1 MQRPKTTGFEEERSE
16 RRNSSKKKRTTAIAA
31 TSLRPE
37 EGLKRQLSFVNLST
51 EELAEAIHEEEHSF
65 DWMPEFWDRVLT
77 LPVPQACKTMA
88 LRPLSHWVAIY
99 NKWQAMGNWTG
110 KAPQFFNAFDAQNI
124 LSIPMT
130 RAMEFVKLFD
140 PVSFAKVSVTKA
152 HSDYEKVRL
161 PVSPLLA
168 VCILMSS
175 AIAKTQKIRFL
186 LGVFDVNDDRCFDE
200 NEFVEM
206 IQALLRGMGAML
218 GLLTIKDAI
227 PSHAR
232 TENLARRLFS
242 RISEF
247 HRCRS
252 GEAITGSLP
261 FKVVED
267 WILGESDDPLNLP
280 FALFVKRFSVG
291 AEDEDPEVFEDESRK
306 FQLSHRAPV
315 EVPLETAASL
325 DGGFLTR
332 HQVIVIQRLF
342 KHCLSSGNFDILH
355 SDAEAVVGP
364 IEQNFWLEK
373 LQRGLIWMDESRGFG
388 KSVLSNLF
396 KSVCPQ
402 ATGRHLRMFHNW
414 VKEYDQLELLRR
426 EVNVTRQQLHLLT
439 SYCSKPRLPSEVRRD
454 LLNAHRMRAPH
465 LEEEDYLQ
473 ACAPADY
480 RTFYGHPVV
489 DEVLLDM
496 LVKHLALQ
504 EEQIQQKQR
513 LYLPNPPAPD
523 RKQEVVKR
531 RADLKRWNKWNE
543 AFDLLGLENDVAT
556 KDQLLKT
563 RMLSPDNV
571 DFIFRLV
578 TGRREGEATFTRPRF
593 LQTMSVLNHVR
604 PPRQEPL
611 GVATESPLA

>member
-1 MQRPKTTGFEEERSE
+1 MPTMPSLPMFGRVQRENSEASTRDPSSSSSSPPFSARPKLKISTQDAAFAASEPASPRQQNGAEKLGMAEIRSYVQRNPPALLPLHRLHHMQRPKTTGFEEERSE

-99 NKWQAMGNWTG
+99 NK
-110 KAPQFFNAFDAQNI
+110 FFNAFDAQNI

-280 FALFVKRFSVG
+280 FALFVKR
-291 AEDEDPEVFEDESRK
+291 
-306 FQLSHRAPV
+306 
-315 EVPLETAASL
+315 
-325 DGGFLTR
+325 
-332 HQVIVIQRLF
+332 
-342 KHCLSSGNFDILH
+342 
-355 SDAEAVVGP
+355 
-364 IEQNFWLEK
+364 
-373 LQRGLIWMDESRGFG
+373 FG

>member
-1 MQRPKTTGFEEERSE
+1 M
-16 RRNSSKKKRTTAIAA
+16 
-31 TSLRPE
+31 
-37 EGLKRQLSFVNLST
+37 
-51 EELAEAIHEEEHSF
+51 
-65 DWMPEFWDRVLT
+65 
-77 LPVPQACKTMA
+77 
-88 LRPLSHWVAIY
+88 
-99 NKWQAMGNWTG
+99 
-110 KAPQFFNAFDAQNI
+110 
-124 LSIPMT
+124 

-140 PVSFAKVSVTKA
+140 PVSFAKVNVTKA
-152 HSDYEKVRL
+152 PSDYEKVRL

-186 LGVFDVNDDRCFDE
+186 LGVFDENDDRCFDE

-206 IQALLRGMGAML
+206 IQALLRGMGAMF

-232 TENLARRLFS
+232 TEHLARRLFR
-242 RISEF
+242 RISDF
-247 HRCRS
+247 HHQRT

-280 FALFVKRFSVG
+280 FALFVKCFSVG
-291 AEDEDPEVFEDESRK
+291 AEDDDPEAFEDESRK

-315 EVPLETAASL
+315 EMPLEMAASL
-325 DGGFLTR
+325 DAGFLNR

-364 IEQNFWLEK
+364 IDHNFWLAK
-373 LQRGLIWMDESRGFG
+373 LQRGLIWMEESRGFG

-396 KSVCPQ
+396 KSLCPQ

-426 EVNVTRQQLHLLT
+426 QVSVTRQQLHLFS

-454 LLNAHRMRAPH
+454 LLNAHQMRAPH
-465 LEEEDYLQ
+465 LAEEDYLQ
-473 ACAPADY
+473 ACAPGDY
-480 RTFYGHPVV
+480 RTFHGHSVV
-489 DEVLLDM
+489 DEVLSEM

-504 EEQIQQKQR
+504 EEKIQQKQR
-513 LYLPNPPAPD
+513 LYLPNPPPPD
-523 RKQEVVKR
+523 PKQ
-531 RADLKRWNKWNE
+531 
-543 AFDLLGLENDVAT
+543 AFDLLGLESDVAT

-578 TGRREGEATFTRPRF
+578 TGRHEGEATFTRPRF

-604 PPRQEPL
+604 PPRLEPL
-611 GVATESPLA
+611 GVATESPRSDD